1 MKKIIYSLL
10 LLVIVITSACE
21 KIVTNIDIPKVET
34 QMVLFGFI
42 SPEENTINVEL
53 TLSKPIFGG
62 INGKGFGAFEPIKDA
77 NVIITNESG
86 QAVTLNYV
94 DTAEAYQVSQA
105 VYKIEPGRTYI
116 ITAVSPT
123 KSIKA
128 VCTVPL
134 DTVSL
139 TEFTS
144 ANLGSGSG
152 NGTGPSF
159 KYVCKWNDPIQ
170 KGNYYRLVIQQ
181 YYPNS
186 PGVGNNDVYNG
197 FFNDATQN
205 GKLFSA
211 TCEDYWYQPDTNYRE
226 VYLINADIHYYEYMR
241 RRVNYYGDDPFSEPF
256 PQYTNV
262 QNGLGVFCSFRR
274 TKRSI
279 AIAN

>member
-1 MKKIIYSLL
+1 MKKITYSLL
-10 LLVIVITSACE
+10 VLVIVISSACE
-21 KIVTNIDIPKVET
+21 KIVTNVDIPKVEA

-62 INGKGFGAFEPIKDA
+62 SNGKGLGAFEPIKDA
-77 NVIITNESG
+77 SVIITNESG

-94 DTAEAYQVSQA
+94 DTAEAYQVSQS
-105 VYKIEPGRTYI
+105 VYKIEPGRTYT

-123 KSIKA
+123 KSVKA

-134 DTVSL
+134 DTVPL

-144 ANLGSGSG
+144 AKLGGASG

-159 KYVCKWNDPIQ
+159 KHVCKWNDPIQ
-170 KGNYYRLVIQQ
+170 TGNYYRLAIQQ

-186 PGVGNNDVYNG
+186 PGGVNNDVYNG
-197 FFNDATQN
+197 FFDDATQN

-226 VYLINADIHYYEYMR
+226 VYLLNTDIHYYEYMR

-256 PQYTNV
+256 PQYSNV